1 MPRRSSLAFSRR
13 NEKAARDEILA
24 RAREGDLDTRA
35 QAQTAYRL
43 YLFREAFRASGVGV
57 RERPSMGPLPPGG
70 ASEAAVDGLDSMS
83 IEEEAGAMLEAE
95 VAHDISRLRRYYE
108 TVHQE

>member
-1 MPRRSSLAFSRR
+1 LRR

-24 RAREGDLDTRA
+24 RARDGDLDTRA

-43 YLFREAFRASGVGV
+43 FLFREAFRASGAGVG
-57 RERPSMGPLPPGG
+57 EHPSMGHVPSIEL
-70 ASEAAVDGLDSMS
+70 EMS
-83 IEEEAGAMLEAE
+83 IEEEAGSILEAE
-95 VAHDISRLRRYYE
+95 VAHDISRLRQYYE